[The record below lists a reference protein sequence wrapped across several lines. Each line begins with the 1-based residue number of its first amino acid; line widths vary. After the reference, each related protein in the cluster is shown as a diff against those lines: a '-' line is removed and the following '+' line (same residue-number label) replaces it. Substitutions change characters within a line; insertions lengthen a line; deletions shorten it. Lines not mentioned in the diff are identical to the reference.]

1 MKINIAVVIVLLLFG
16 CETKK
21 EDKKGS
27 FPTHFE
33 NSGGT
38 ETATYE
44 QVIDFYIHLA
54 KEYPEISFQTIGET
68 DSGFPLHIVSYN
80 PDGEFNFKKLAATKT
95 IILINN
101 GIHPGESDGI
111 DATMMLIRDLA
122 TGKLDAPKNTVLVSI
137 PIYNIG
143 GALNR
148 NTGTRANQNGP
159 LSYGFRGN
167 AKNYDLNRDF
177 IKADSKNA
185 KTFAS
190 IYHLVNPDIFIDNHV
205 SNGADY
211 QYTLTHLF
219 TQHNKLGGDLGTYLN
234 DEMMPNLAKR
244 LADVQWDITP
254 YVNVH
259 NAPPDHGFSQF
270 IDHPRYSTG
279 YTTLW
284 NTLGMMV
291 ETHMLKPYEKRVH
304 GTYELMKQMIDI
316 AETDG
321 IRIKALRKEALTRHQ
336 GWTHYPTQWAIDST
350 RQSILDFKGYQAD
363 TLLSEVTGFPR
374 LKYDH
379 DKPFVKKVVYRNYMM
394 ATDSVRIPTAYI
406 VKKEHGVIMER
417 MTANKI
423 YFETLMND
431 TLMEVGSYTIAAYRT
446 APGAYEGHY
455 PHFQTKVAE
464 STQNMAFVEG
474 DYLIPTDQEGIRYIM
489 ETLEPEAT
497 DSFFNWNFFDAI
509 LQRKEGF
516 SPYVFEDEALK
527 ILNENALVKD
537 SFLMKK
543 SSDPSFANDW
553 YAQLDWLYA
562 RSEHA
567 EKAFMQYPVYRVFQR
582 VVDPKD
588 SD

>member
-1 MKINIAVVIVLLLFG
+1 MKINIAFVIVLLLFG

-21 EDKKGS
+21 EDKIGN

-44 QVIDFYIHLA
+44 QVIDFYIHMA
-54 KEYPEISFQTIGET
+54 KEFPEINFQTIGET
-68 DSGFPLHIVSYN
+68 DSGHPLHIVTYN
-80 PDGEFNFKKLAATKT
+80 PDGDFNFKKLSATKT
-95 IILINN
+95 IMLINN

-122 TGKLDAPKNTVLVSI
+122 TGKLDAPKNTILVSI

-159 LSYGFRGN
+159 ISYGFRGN

-185 KTFAS
+185 KTFAA
-190 IYHLVNPDIFIDNHV
+190 IFHLVNPDIFIDNHV

-219 TQHNKLGGDLGTYLN
+219 TQHDKLGGDLGTYLQE
-234 DEMMPNLAKR
+234 EMMPKLVQR
-244 LADVQWDITP
+244 LADEQWDITP
-254 YVNVH
+254 YVNVY
-259 NAPPDHGFSQF
+259 NTPPDNGFSQF
-270 IDHPRYSTG
+270 LDHPRYSTG

-291 ETHMLKPYEKRVH
+291 ETHMLKPYEQRVH
-304 GTYELMKQMIDI
+304 GTYELMKQMIGI
-316 AETDG
+316 AEADG
-321 IRIKALRKEALTRHQ
+321 IKIKALRKEALTRHQ

-350 RQSILDFKGYQAD
+350 RQSILDFKGYKAD
-363 TLLSEVTGFPR
+363 TLVSEVTGFPR

-379 DKPFVKKVVYRNYMM
+379 DKPFVKKVVYRNYMV
-394 ATDSVRIPTAYI
+394 ASDSVRIPKAYM
-406 VKKEHGVIMER
+406 VKKEQGKIMER
-417 MTANKI
+417 MIANKI
-423 YFETLMND
+423 YFETLMKD
-431 TLMEVGSYTIAAYRT
+431 TLMAVGSYRIAAYRT
-446 APGAYEGHY
+446 SPDAYEGHY
-455 PHFQTKVAE
+455 PHFQTKVTE
-464 STQNMAFVEG
+464 SIQNVAFVVG
-474 DYLIPTDQEGIRYIM
+474 DLMIPTDQEGIRYIL

-527 ILNENALVKD
+527 MLNENALVKD
-537 SFLMKK
+537 SFLLKK
-543 SSDPSFANDW
+543 SSDPGFANDW
-553 YAQLDWLYA
+553 YAQLDWLYT
-562 RSEHA
+562 RSGHA
-567 EKAFMQYPVYRVFQR
+567 EKAYLQYPIYRVFQGD
-582 VVDPKD
+582 VGHKETD
-588 SD
+588 